1 MTTVHPK
8 TAEALTLLAKHHK
21 EYVNTVKS
29 LYGNNF
35 SVMNYAEDFVQ
46 NAYLKLSRYDN
57 LFDKVVK
64 PDGTVSKGYMFFCLR
79 SIVINQLKKKRV
91 VKYSYEGD
99 MFDVEQKFIGMEH
112 EGISGIDV
120 IIEQDRDPVDEAID
134 TLEEK
139 MYSIAKAG
147 SKWFDY
153 KLFET
158 YMQTGKS
165 FRTLAKETGLGIQ
178 TIYLSIKQ
186 TKILIAESLFEDYQ
200 DLINGDLELIKLK

>member
-21 EYVNTVKS
+21 EYVSTVKS
-29 LYGNNF
+29 LYGNNY
-35 SVMNYAEDFVQ
+35 SVKNYAEDFVQ

-91 VKYSYEGD
+91 IKYNYIGDEYDMEEKYMAVDEG
-99 MFDVEQKFIGMEH
+99 
-112 EGISGIDV
+112 
-120 IIEQDRDPVDEAID
+120 RDPVDEAMD

-147 SKWFDY
+147 NKWFDY
-153 KLFET
+153 KLFKT

-200 DLINGDLELIKLK
+200 DLVNGDLELIKLTEWHRNKHKVNN